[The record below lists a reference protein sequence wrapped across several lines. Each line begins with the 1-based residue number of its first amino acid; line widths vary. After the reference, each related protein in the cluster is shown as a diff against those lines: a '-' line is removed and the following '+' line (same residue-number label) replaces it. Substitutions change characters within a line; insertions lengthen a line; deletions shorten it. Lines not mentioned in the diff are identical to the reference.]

1 MFDLALKIL
10 KMSLYI
16 PVALTSEGLDVMDDS
31 QGQGCKRTH
40 IKLIS
45 LGEVEFNGG
54 RKIK

>member
-54 RKIK
+54 CKIQ